1 VAKQRGKALAAN
13 NASPETPNH
22 DEEDVPL
29 RPKLEDS
36 ETLAALGQPGLA
48 QVDQNVLL
56 ARQRTRLLASKT
68 EAMFDKKE
76 RSTQPV
82 ESSQDPVRIYLRS
95 MGAVA
100 LLSRDGEAALAR
112 RIEKGEVTTR
122 RAILTTEFGNS
133 MLTTIV
139 AAPPPVPRR
148 HQASP
153 PTDAPP
159 RRTKPLPKT
168 HPKIKAVAR
177 CLRALGKLE
186 TKGQNA
192 EARLAKAKGG
202 KRDPIA
208 AELEEIHDDSFALLE
223 GLELDRKVYLKV
235 TEAWLAHGKRAADL
249 LRECHFIGRKAQ
261 MKLPDLEALIRK
273 TRRGKGRKE
282 ADPAVLAGLDSA
294 AKELERRTTEIK
306 DIESRLGLDSKALE
320 QAYRRVR
327 QSEHEADQ
335 GRQEMVEANL
345 RLVVS
350 IAKKYMNRGLQFLDL
365 IQEGNIGLMRAVE
378 KFEYRRGYKFST
390 YATWWIRQAISRA
403 IADQARTIRIPVHMV
418 ETMNQILGVSRE
430 LLQELGRDP
439 TPEEISER
447 VEFTPDRVQAILRMV
462 RQPISLDA
470 PVGEE
475 EDSFLG
481 DFIPDGSATLPS
493 EAAVTRS
500 LCNETESLLATL
512 SPREEKVVRM
522 RFGIGEVCAHT
533 LEEVGQDFEVTR
545 ERIRQIEAQALRK
558 LRHPARAQRLKV
570 FTES

>member
-1 VAKQRGKALAAN
+1 MAKQRGKGLD
-13 NASPETPNH
+13 ASTGSTATPNH
-22 DEEDVPL
+22 DEEDALL
-29 RPKLEDS
+29 RPEPEDP

-48 QVDQNVLL
+48 RVDEEARL

-95 MGAVA
+95 MGSVA

-112 RIEKGEVTTR
+112 RIEKGEVTSR
-122 RAILTTEFGNS
+122 RAILSTEFGS
-133 MLTTIV
+133 DALAKLV
-139 AAPPPVPRR
+139 AAPPPIPRR

-153 PTDAPP
+153 AADAPP
-159 RRTKPLPKT
+159 RRTKPLPKS
-168 HPKIKAVAR
+168 HPKMKAVAR
-177 CLRALGKLE
+177 CLRTLIKLDAKAQAAE
-186 TKGQNA
+186 SKLAKTKGA
-192 EARLAKAKGG
+192 

-208 AELEEIHDDSFALLE
+208 ADLEVLHDESFALIT
-223 GLELDRKVYLKV
+223 GLEVDRKVYIEV
-235 TEAWLAHGKRAADL
+235 VDAWLSQGKRAADL
-249 LRECHFIGRKAQ
+249 LRETHFIARQ
-261 MKLPDLEALIRK
+261 SRMKLPELEAMIRK

-282 ADPAVLAGLDSA
+282 ADSTVVAGLDNA
-294 AKELERRTTEIK
+294 AEELARRAAELEKIH
-306 DIESRLGLDSKALE
+306 SRLGLNGDALE
-320 QAYRRVR
+320 VTYRRVR

-481 DFIPDGSATLPS
+481 DFIPDSSALLPS
-493 EAAVTRS
+493 DAAVTRS

-558 LRHPARAQRLKV
+558 LRHPARSQRLKV
-570 FTES
+570 FTEG

>member
-1 VAKQRGKALAAN
+1 MAKQRGRELDVN
-13 NASPETPNH
+13 DRPTDTPNLG
-22 DEEDVPL
+22 DEDVPL
-29 RPKLEDS
+29 RPRDQDP
-36 ETLAALGQPGLA
+36 ETLAALGQTGLA
-48 QVDQNVLL
+48 NVDEEARL
-56 ARQRTRLLASKT
+56 ARQRNRLLASKT
-68 EAMFDKKE
+68 DAMFDKKE

-95 MGAVA
+95 MGSVA
-100 LLSRDGEAALAR
+100 LLSRDGEGALAR
-112 RIEKGEVTTR
+112 RIEKGEVIAR
-122 RAILTTEFGNS
+122 RVILSTHFGS
-133 MLTTIV
+133 TLLAQLV
-139 AAPPPVPRR
+139 AAPPPIPRR
-148 HQASP
+148 HQASTP
-153 PTDAPP
+153 ADAPG
-159 RRTKPLPKT
+159 RRTKPLPKS
-168 HPKIKAVAR
+168 HPKMRALAR
-177 CLRALGKLE
+177 CLKALLKQETQVRAARE
-186 TKGQNA
+186 
-192 EARLAKAKGG
+192 RLAKAKGG
-202 KRDPIA
+202 RRNTIDND
-208 AELEEIHDDSFALLE
+208 LESLHDDSFEMLV
-223 GLELDRKVYLKV
+223 GLSLDRKVYIEV
-235 TEAWLAHGKRAADL
+235 VNAWLDQGKRAAEL
-249 LRECHFIGRKAQ
+249 LRETHFIARQ
-261 MKLPDLEALIRK
+261 SRMKLPEFEALILK

-282 ADPAVLAGLDSA
+282 TDPTVLAELDIAAEELVLRRTELEEIHIRLGLTP
-294 AKELERRTTEIK
+294 KELEAIYRT
-306 DIESRLGLDSKALE
+306 
-320 QAYRRVR
+320 VR
-327 QSEHEADQ
+327 EAEHEADQ

-447 VEFTPDRVQAILRMV
+447 VEYTPDRVQAILRMV

-481 DFIPDGSATLPS
+481 DFIPDSSALLPS
-493 EAAVTRS
+493 DAAVTRS
-500 LCNETESLLATL
+500 LRNETDSLLATL

-522 RFGIGEVCAHT
+522 RFGIGEICAHT

-558 LRHPARAQRLKV
+558 LRHPTRAQRLKV
-570 FTES
+570 FTEN